1 MREDRI
7 ITEVGTNEWQVVV
20 FTLGDQGFAINV
32 DKTREILRWTESA
45 RSSVASGNAGYYHCS
60 RRGHTFN

>member
-20 FTLGDQGFAINV
+20 FTLGDQSFAINV
-32 DKTREILRWTESA
+32 DKTREILRGPESA
-45 RSSVASGNAGYYHCS
+45 PFLSASGNAGYYHCS